1 MDVGNNQHRLA
12 TALVTLR
19 RIRDRRPRLE
29 VLSRPPVTS
38 RNAPPLLFVHGA
50 WHGAWCWDEHFL
62 GYFSQR
68 GFWAHAVSLRGH
80 GESEGKERLRFARL
94 RDFVEDLEQT
104 VDSLPATPVLIG
116 HSLGGLVVQKYLE
129 RRRVPLA
136 VLLASVPPK
145 GAWRVALRR
154 LREQPVDV
162 LKSNLTVSL
171 WPLVS
176 DPETAWRSLFSPQ
189 MPRSESAKHHARLQD
204 EAVLA
209 YLDSLLFNPV
219 STRLVSVPIV
229 VMGAER
235 DRMIG
240 RAEVEI
246 TARAYGVEPI
256 IARDCAHDMM
266 LDLGW
271 REVAD
276 RIAREFEIRFPA
288 SSDRVRV
295 AAARRARLSGDQ

>member
-1 MDVGNNQHRLA
+1 M
-12 TALVTLR
+12 TT
-19 RIRDRRPRLE
+19 
-29 VLSRPPVTS
+29 

-62 GYFSQR
+62 GYFAQR

-80 GESEGKERLRFARL
+80 GKSEGKERLRFVRM
-94 RDFVEDLEQT
+94 RNFVEDLEQA
-104 VDSLPATPVLIG
+104 VDSLSATPVLIG
-116 HSLGGLVVQKYLE
+116 HSMGGFVVQKYLE

-136 VLLASVPPK
+136 VLLASVPPR
-145 GAWRVALRR
+145 GAWRVALRC

-162 LKSNLTVSL
+162 LKANLTVSL

-176 DPETAWRSLFSPQ
+176 DPATAWRSLFSPEMQ
-189 MPRSESAKHHARLQD
+189 LSAAAKHHARLQD
-204 EAVLA
+204 ESVLA
-209 YLDSLLFNPV
+209 YLDSLLFDPV
-219 STRLVSVPIV
+219 RTQRVSGPLI

-240 RAEVEI
+240 RTEVET

-256 IARDCAHDMM
+256 IVPACAHDMM

-271 REVAD
+271 HTVAD
-276 RIAREFEIRFPA
+276 RIARELEIRFPSA
-288 SSDRVRV
+288 SDHVRNEAV
-295 AAARRARLSGDQ
+295 A

>member
-1 MDVGNNQHRLA
+1 
-12 TALVTLR
+12 
-19 RIRDRRPRLE
+19 
-29 VLSRPPVTS
+29 VTS

-116 HSLGGLVVQKYLE
+116 HSMGGFVVQKYLE
-129 RRRVPLA
+129 RRQVPLA

-162 LKSNLTVSL
+162 LKSNLTFSL
-171 WPLVS
+171 WPIVS
-176 DPETAWRSLFSPQ
+176 DPEKAWRSLFSSE
-189 MPRSESAKHHARLQD
+189 MPRSESEKHHARLQD

-209 YLDSLLFNPV
+209 YLDCLLFNPV
-219 STRLVSVPIV
+219 STRQVSRPLV
-229 VMGAER
+229 VMGAEH

-240 RAEVEI
+240 RAEVET
-246 TARAYGVEPI
+246 TAKTYGVEAI
-256 IARDCAHDMM
+256 IAPDCAHDMM
-266 LDLGW
+266 LDPCW

-276 RIAREFEIRFPA
+276 RIAHEIEIRFP
-288 SSDRVRV
+288 SCGEHVRTEAV
-295 AAARRARLSGDQ
+295 A

>member
-1 MDVGNNQHRLA
+1 MHVGSNEDGHS
-12 TALVTLR
+12 TALAALR

-29 VLSRPPVTS
+29 VLSRAPATP
-38 RNAPPLLFVHGA
+38 RNVPPLLFIHGA

-80 GESEGKERLRFARL
+80 GESEGKERLRFVRL

-104 VDSLPATPVLIG
+104 VDSLPAPPILIG
-116 HSLGGLVVQKYLE
+116 HSMGGLVVQKYLE
-129 RRRVPLA
+129 QRRVPLA
-136 VLLASVPPK
+136 VLLASVPPR

-176 DPETAWRSLFSPQ
+176 DPETAWRSLFSPE
-189 MPRSESAKHHARLQD
+189 MPRSDSAKHHARLQD

-209 YLDSLLFNPV
+209 YLDCLLFNPV
-219 STRLVSVPIV
+219 STRRVSGPLV

-240 RAEVEI
+240 RAEVET
-246 TARAYGVEPI
+246 TAKAYGVEPI
-256 IARDCAHDMM
+256 IAPDCAHDMM

-276 RIAREFEIRFPA
+276 RIAREIEIRFP
-288 SSDRVRV
+288 SSSNHVRV
-295 AAARRARLSGDQ
+295 EAVA